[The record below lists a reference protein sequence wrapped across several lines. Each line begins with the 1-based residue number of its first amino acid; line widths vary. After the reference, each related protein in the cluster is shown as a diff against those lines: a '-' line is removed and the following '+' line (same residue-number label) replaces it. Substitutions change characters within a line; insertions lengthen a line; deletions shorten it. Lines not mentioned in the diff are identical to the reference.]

1 VFRVAVGAILIILV
15 DLVHGEESED
25 YTAEMFDWDE
35 WDAANI

>member
-1 VFRVAVGAILIILV
+1 MFRVAVGAILIILV
-15 DLVHGEESED
+15 DLVHGEDSED

>member
-15 DLVHGEESED
+15 DLVHGEDSVD